1 MSNIVIVFL
10 MESVTTY
17 TTKHMETVIIESVNF
32 YPYFYQDIKAEL
44 ITLIE
49 NTDIELTEKDVEE
62 IIFLKHKT
70 DKIEEIEKLFKLYSL
85 MNPDKTFFTITLS
98 LGTYHRYKTYYSGGK
113 SQTEIGQTYYADFD
127 KDKLT

>member
-1 MSNIVIVFL
+1 

-17 TTKHMETVIIESVNF
+17 TTKYMETVIIESVNF
-32 YPYFYQDIKAEL
+32 YPYFYQDIRAEL

-49 NTDIELTEKDVEE
+49 NTDIGLTEKDVEE

-85 MNPDKTFFTITLS
+85 MNLDKTFFTITLPLS
-98 LGTYHRYKTYYSGGK
+98 TYYRYKTYYSGGK

>member
-1 MSNIVIVFL
+1 
-10 MESVTTY
+10 
-17 TTKHMETVIIESVNF
+17 METVIIESVNF
-32 YPYFYQDIKAEL
+32 YPYFYQDIKV
-44 ITLIE
+44 
-49 NTDIELTEKDVEE
+49 ELTLLVNNADIKLTEQDVEE

-70 DKIEEIEKLFKLYSL
+70 DKIEAVEKLFKLYSL

-98 LGTYHRYKTYYSGGK
+98 LSTYHRYKTYYSGGK

>member
-1 MSNIVIVFL
+1 

-44 ITLIE
+44 ITLVN
-49 NTDIELTEKDVEE
+49 NTDITLTEQEIEE

-70 DKIEEIEKLFKLYSL
+70 DKIEAIEKLFKLYSL

-113 SQTEIGQTYYADFD
+113 FQTEIGQTYYADFD